1 MSAPL
6 INPVGHLLQLIAAC
20 KPGQRVIVGLV
31 GLPGSGKS
39 TLARALQAQ
48 VNTHLG
54 QNAILA
60 VAMDGFPDQAAVV
73 PLRLIRKRP
82 WPDAAPPG
90 PLIPQAWPSACEPQN
105 ATPGRRP
112 WPGFEHSVGDPVEG
126 ALTVARHIPLV
137 LIAGLYLLHQDD
149 GWDVS
154 GLLDECW
161 FLDVPLHTALQRLQ
175 ARHMAAWGI
184 NAEQAQARIA
194 GSDALNAQLVQG
206 HRERADALVG
216 DSM

>member
-1 MSAPL
+1 ML
-6 INPVGHLLQLIAAC
+6 I
-20 KPGQRVIVGLV
+20 
-31 GLPGSGKS
+31 
-39 TLARALQAQ
+39 
-48 VNTHLG
+48 
-54 QNAILA
+54 
-60 VAMDGFPDQAAVV
+60 
-73 PLRLIRKRP
+73 
-82 WPDAAPPG
+82 
-90 PLIPQAWPSACEPQN
+90 E
-105 ATPGRRP
+105 
-112 WPGFEHSVGDPVEG
+112 
-126 ALTVARHIPLV
+126 
-137 LIAGLYLLHQDD
+137 GLYLLHKDD

-194 GSDALNAQLVQG
+194 GSDVLNAQLVQG